1 MDDITESPASETIR
15 VLIVDDEI
23 SILKVFK
30 KVLDRAGFETQT
42 ALNGFDALACLEKHA
57 FDIVITDIVMPEMDG
72 IELIKRIKKK
82 YNSDVIVVTGR
93 TEDYQYD
100 QLIQMGAGDF
110 LKKPVDIQELVLR
123 VKRVW
128 NEIRLK
134 KELIRYH
141 KELAQAQKLESI
153 GLLAAGIAHEINTPT
168 QYIGDNTIFIKESFE
183 ELLNVVDHFRQCL
196 DAARKGSL
204 DGPLLD
210 KMEAVLEDA
219 DVAFLAEEIPQAVEQ
234 TLEGVGRVR
243 KIVRSMK
250 EFSHPGAGEKSK
262 VDIHHAIENTVTV
275 AVNEWKYCADLTLDF
290 DPDIP
295 LIECDASEMSQVF
308 LNLIINAAHA
318 ITEKLGK
325 DFDKKGKIT
334 ISTRKKDKWARIRIT
349 DTGTGIPDTIIEK
362 VFDPFFTTKEVG
374 KGTGQGLAISRSVV
388 VDKHNGK
395 LEIESKEGKGTSFII
410 NIPFET
416 LVK

>member
-1 MDDITESPASETIR
+1 MDRQSNIIESPASEAIS
-15 VLIVDDEI
+15 VLIVDDEV

-30 KVLDRAGFETQT
+30 KVLDRAGFETKT
-42 ALNGFDALACLEKHA
+42 ALNGFDALAYLEKRT
-57 FDIVITDIVMPEMDG
+57 FDIVITDISMPKMDG
-72 IELIKRIKKK
+72 IELTRRIKRK
-82 YNSDVIVVTGR
+82 YNSDVIVVTGH

-128 NEIRLK
+128 NETRLK
-134 KELIRYH
+134 KDLIRYH
-141 KELAQAQKLESI
+141 KELAQAQKFESI

-168 QYIGDNTIFIKESFE
+168 QYIGDNTNFIKESFE
-183 ELLNVVDHFRQCL
+183 ELLGVVDHFKQCL
-196 DAARKGSL
+196 DAARKGTL
-204 DGPLLD
+204 DEPLLD

-219 DVAFLAEEIPQAVEQ
+219 DVEFLAEEIPQAVEQ

-250 EFSHPGAGEKSK
+250 EFSHPGSGEKSM
-262 VDIHHAIENTVTV
+262 VDIHHTIENTVTV
-275 AVNEWKYCADLTLDF
+275 AVNEWKYCAELTLDF
-290 DPDIP
+290 EPDMP
-295 LIECDASEMSQVF
+295 LIKCDTSEMSQVF

-318 ITEKLGK
+318 ITEKQGK
-325 DFDKKGKIT
+325 DTEKKGKIT
-334 ISTRKKDKWARIRIT
+334 ISTRKKDKWVEIRIS

-362 VFDPFFTTKEVG
+362 VFDPFFTTKELG

-395 LEIESKEGKGTSFII
+395 LEIESKQGKGTSFII
-410 NIPFET
+410 NIP
-416 LVK
+416 L